1 MVMRIFVLGPFSPQP
16 IPARNSQSH
25 PAPSSLNPWTPDF
38 MHALPLQCFPTSNF
52 PGLVIRHTYTLH
64 CRKFCLCRW
73 KMGEYFFSMSIWVS
87 NQSFVQ
93 LVDKTINT
101 FSAPAKALLSQYW
114 LKATLVGIE
123 TDIAKQ
129 KPRVPLHYSVSAPAL
144 LSIETTKP
152 LSFLC

>member
-93 LVDKTINT
+93 LFDKINT
-101 FSAPAKALLSQYW
+101 FSGPAKALLSQYW
-114 LKATLVGIE
+114 LMATIVGIE